1 PSPPA
6 LWGRGVRGEGAVYV
20 SRNASFISIVA
31 SRESRCS
38 NRAYFPPQSLCRG
51 ANMDKLPETLDPS
64 MAERI
69 QALCDHFEKAWKAQ
83 RKPRIEDYLKK
94 VNDPSR
100 ASLFRSL
107 LSCELTLLRQQGV
120 ATEAKSYQARFPA
133 DSSLVGQIF
142 SEASRETTTEAP
154 RQTGETVQ
162 PATTSARGTQVRK
175 LGRFELVKLLG
186 QGACGKV
193 FKARDPQLDRDV
205 ALKVPIKEVMRSDDE
220 RERFL
225 REARAAAAIQH
236 PNICPVYEIS
246 QDGPHHYIVMAFI
259 EVKSLADVLRE
270 RKSPM
275 PARQAAL
282 LVRKL
287 ALTLEVAHQA
297 DVIHRDL

>member
-1 PSPPA
+1 RSATHTGRPA
-6 LWGRGVRGEGAVYV
+6 AP
-20 SRNASFISIVA
+20 AA
-31 SRESRCS
+31 
-38 NRAYFPPQSLCRG
+38 
-51 ANMDKLPETLDPS
+51 
-64 MAERI
+64 
-69 QALCDHFEKAWKAQ
+69 QATQ
-83 RKPRIEDYLKK
+83 TRK
-94 VNDPSR
+94 V
-100 ASLFRSL
+100 
-107 LSCELTLLRQQGV
+107 
-120 ATEAKSYQARFPA
+120 
-133 DSSLVGQIF
+133 
-142 SEASRETTTEAP
+142 
-154 RQTGETVQ
+154 
-162 PATTSARGTQVRK
+162 
-175 LGRFELVKLLG
+175 GRFELVKLLG

-193 FKARDPQLDRDV
+193 FQARDPQLDRDV
-205 ALKVPIKEVMRSDDE
+205 ALKVPIKEVLQSDAE